1 MRKIDQ
7 KGFTLVELL
16 AVIALSSIILA
27 VGYSI
32 LFSMMKSAEQS
43 TLQTK
48 LRNESILITQQFDQA
63 MLNIDLIERTGT
75 PNADGTFQSFQG
87 IDQRINEE
95 QPDQV
100 ETLVVP
106 FEITADGKLLIN
118 HRQMNADGYSLAK
131 TMFKQVNGNL
141 QVYYVI
147 EELKTHK
154 QFTFFK
160 LYNLQGE

>member
-1 MRKIDQ
+1 MKKIDQ
-7 KGFTLVELL
+7 KGLTLVELL
-16 AVIALSSIILA
+16 AVIALSSIILT

-43 TLQTK
+43 AVQTK

-63 MLNIDLIERTGT
+63 MLNSNSVEIAST
-75 PNADGTFQSFQG
+75 PNADGTFQSFHA
-87 IDQRINEE
+87 IDRRINEE

-100 ETLVVP
+100 KTLVIS
-106 FEITADGKLLIN
+106 FEITADGTLLIN
-118 HRQMNADGYSLAK
+118 NKQINSDGYSLKK
-131 TMFKQVNGNL
+131 TRFKQANGNL
-141 QVYYVI
+141 QVYYAI

-160 LYNLQGE
+160 LYQLQGE